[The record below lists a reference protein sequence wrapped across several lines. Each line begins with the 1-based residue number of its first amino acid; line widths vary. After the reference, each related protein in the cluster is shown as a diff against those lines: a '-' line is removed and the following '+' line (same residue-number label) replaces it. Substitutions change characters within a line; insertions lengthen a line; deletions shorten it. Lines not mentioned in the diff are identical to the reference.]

1 MAETVFDPVHYNLAS
16 LLQKIELG
24 EIGLPDIQRPFVW
37 KNAKVRDLFDSM
49 FQGFPVGYLLFWAS
63 GGETGYSKI
72 GVDGKQKAPNL
83 LIVDGQ
89 QRLTSLYAVLKGVPV
104 VREDYGTE
112 RIFIAFRPGDSKFEV
127 CDAAIRKDPEWL
139 PDISVL
145 WSEKADLDEVKDE
158 FLARLRLSREVDA
171 EESKRIRK
179 AITALCNIHTYPFIA
194 LELHSQVSE
203 EQVAEVF
210 VRVNSKG
217 ETLNQADFILTL
229 MSVFWDDGRKE
240 LEQFCRQARHPAAS
254 GPSPFNHFIRP
265 APDQLLRV
273 GVGLAFRRAR
283 LEHVYSVL
291 RGKDME
297 TGVFSSEKR
306 DAQFACLKAAQT
318 EVLDLTHWH
327 EFLKCLVRAGYRRGN
342 EISSQT
348 ALLYAYTLYLIG
360 RRDFSVPL
368 GDLRDVISRW
378 FFMSSLTGRYAN
390 SPETT
395 MAQDLNRLAGLS
407 AAADFVTVLNNIIDD
422 TFTADYWDITLPNE
436 LATSAARSPS
446 LFAYH
451 AALNLLDAKV
461 LFSDLKVSELFDPA
475 IQANKAALE
484 RHHLFPRK
492 HLESLGIVE
501 VRDQNQ
507 IANYALLEWPDN
519 IGISDT
525 PPCSYWPKYTAGY
538 SQADLDQA
546 CYWHALPPNWEN
558 LPYADFLVQRR
569 KLIARVIKDGFGRL

>member
-1 MAETVFDPVHYNLAS
+1 
-16 LLQKIELG
+16 
-24 EIGLPDIQRPFVW
+24 
-37 KNAKVRDLFDSM
+37 
-49 FQGFPVGYLLFWAS
+49 
-63 GGETGYSKI
+63 
-72 GVDGKQKAPNL
+72 
-83 LIVDGQ
+83 
-89 QRLTSLYAVLKGVPV
+89 
-104 VREDYGTE
+104 
-112 RIFIAFRPGDSKFEV
+112 
-127 CDAAIRKDPEWL
+127 
-139 PDISVL
+139 
-145 WSEKADLDEVKDE
+145 
-158 FLARLRLSREVDA
+158 
-171 EESKRIRK
+171 
-179 AITALCNIHTYPFIA
+179 
-194 LELHSQVSE
+194 
-203 EQVAEVF
+203 
-210 VRVNSKG
+210 
-217 ETLNQADFILTL
+217 
-229 MSVFWDDGRKE
+229 
-240 LEQFCRQARHPAAS
+240 
-254 GPSPFNHFIRP
+254 
-265 APDQLLRV
+265 
-273 GVGLAFRRAR
+273 
-283 LEHVYSVL
+283 
-291 RGKDME
+291 ME